1 MNPMRVVLLSATV
14 GVLSMLFAACGSD
27 STATPTSA
35 PTATPP
41 PNATPTATPDAA
53 AVFQAEWE
61 ALITAAQEEGQIVG
75 VRDSRGLPELAEV
88 FSEKFGIRVIHG
100 AGSSREQASRIIAEQ
115 QAGRYLVDVTGMGPG
130 SLQTLIDAGAADD
143 TREWLFHPEVL
154 DLSLWVGGFRWFADV
169 EGKHRLIFS
178 YRAFPEN
185 LSAFY
190 NINNVSQE
198 DIDGIESAWD
208 LLNPKWK
215 GRIVAEDPSG
225 PGATIGYFRAYANA
239 DIGQDWLRRFI
250 TEMDVFFTRDA
261 RIRADGLI
269 KGKFD
274 WQIIGGAGY
283 GDLIALGLPV
293 AELLKPLT
301 SVELLEANRSGGA
314 IAVIK
319 NPPNPNATKLWV
331 NWLLGKEGQ
340 TLWNEVAVDAQGLTP
355 HPSLRRDVPTGN
367 APPEIL
373 VDLGKL
379 DRGEYLL
386 IDVDRELLKLRP
398 AAKEFAARVYNESR

>member
-1 MNPMRVVLLSATV
+1 M
-14 GVLSMLFAACGSD
+14 
-27 STATPTSA
+27 
-35 PTATPP
+35 
-41 PNATPTATPDAA
+41 
-53 AVFQAEWE
+53 
-61 ALITAAQEEGQIVG
+61 
-75 VRDSRGLPELAEV
+75 
-88 FSEKFGIRVIHG
+88 
-100 AGSSREQASRIIAEQ
+100 
-115 QAGRYLVDVTGMGPG
+115 
-130 SLQTLIDAGAADD
+130 
-143 TREWLFHPEVL
+143 
-154 DLSLWVGGFRWFADV
+154 
-169 EGKHRLIFS
+169 IFS

-190 NINNVSQE
+190 NTDAVSQE

-239 DIGQDWLRRFI
+239 DIGQEWLRRFI

-261 RIRADGLI
+261 RTRADGLVQ
-269 KGKFD
+269 GKFD

-283 GDLIALGLPV
+283 EDLISLGLPI
-293 AELLKPLT
+293 AELLQPLT

-319 NPPNPNATKLWV
+319 NPPNPSATKLWV
-331 NWLLGKEGQ
+331 NWLLSKEGQ
-340 TLWNEVAVDAQGLTP
+340 TLWNEFAVDTQGRTP
-355 HPSLRRDVPTGN
+355 HASLRRDVPTGN
-367 APPEIL
+367 APPEII

-386 IDVDRELLKLRP
+386 IDVDTELLKQRP
-398 AAKEFAARVYNESR
+398 AAKEFVTKIYNESR